1 MPTPQPNLASP
12 ALLTR
17 TGAALA
23 SAIGTIRRWYEAA
36 TPAARKLLVGVK
48 LGEEVDVG
56 VNFYFYPNGNDIVER
71 NPHNASADPTAGPK
85 WDKGLAGGLQAQG
98 YNMLKTLGLRSSGG
112 PPTRGEITQGVRF
125 YFKSVV
131 GACVAAW
138 PALAQNGL
146 LATHGG
152 ANGDPL
158 MIKWDS
164 PMIAPATP
172 GYSFYLSP
180 SCFNTSCFQPGLKA
194 ALDTYDGNP
203 KKGRFVVAET
213 ACFGCSTV
221 AQWEGYFHAVFNNS
235 AGPVQYMR
243 YYNVEPFLAATGSV
257 EGLRNFVNG
266 WRKEAA
272 KTDDAQLASGK
283 MISWWYAAE
292 TEASWKALL
301 RQIDQPARLPIVS
314 NVMSY
319 CGHDISDAGRII
331 MNPAQGN
338 ISACR
343 ALFPALRRLG
353 VRPELATGAGN
364 CSIVTCAQLS
374 LCCFV
379 ARPQALS

>member
-12 ALLTR
+12 ALLNR

-56 VNFYFYPNGNDIVER
+56 VNFYYYPNGNDIVER

-152 ANGDPL
+152 ACSDPL
-158 MIKWDS
+158 M
-164 PMIAPATP
+164 
-172 GYSFYLSP
+172 
-180 SCFNTSCFQPGLKA
+180 
-194 ALDTYDGNP
+194 
-203 KKGRFVVAET
+203 
-213 ACFGCSTV
+213 
-221 AQWEGYFHAVFNNS
+221 
-235 AGPVQYMR
+235 
-243 YYNVEPFLAATGSV
+243 
-257 EGLRNFVNG
+257 
-266 WRKEAA
+266 
-272 KTDDAQLASGK
+272 
-283 MISWWYAAE
+283 
-292 TEASWKALL
+292 
-301 RQIDQPARLPIVS
+301 
-314 NVMSY
+314 
-319 CGHDISDAGRII
+319 
-331 MNPAQGN
+331 
-338 ISACR
+338 
-343 ALFPALRRLG
+343 
-353 VRPELATGAGN
+353 
-364 CSIVTCAQLS
+364 
-374 LCCFV
+374 
-379 ARPQALS
+379 